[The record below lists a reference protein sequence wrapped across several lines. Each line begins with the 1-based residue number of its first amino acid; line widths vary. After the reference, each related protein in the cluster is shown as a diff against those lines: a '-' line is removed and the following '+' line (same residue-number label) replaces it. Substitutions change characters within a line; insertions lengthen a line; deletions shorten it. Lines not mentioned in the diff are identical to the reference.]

1 MIDLNK
7 ICKRTDYIIGRHYV
21 YEGDI
26 IQFLLSDIKNYPYN
40 YYKFYTEK
48 FDPHLYVKVVNTDKD
63 YFALEVLVDGT
74 PYTKYDEGTILPMS
88 FLTHSEIYDAKI
100 ISNVFADLINKSK
113 SRGEDRI

>member
-26 IQFLLSDIKNYPYN
+26 IQLLLSDIKNYPYDSF
-40 YYKFYTEK
+40 KLYTEK
-48 FDPHLYVKVVNTDKD
+48 LDPHLYIKVINTDED

-74 PYTKYDEGTILPMS
+74 PYTKYDKGTLLPMG
-88 FLTHSEIYDAKI
+88 FLTHTEIYDAKI
-100 ISNVFADLINKSK
+100 INNAYADFINKSK
-113 SRGEDRI
+113 YGRKSTI

>member
-7 ICKRTDYIIGRHYV
+7 ICKITDYIIGRHYV

-26 IQFLLSDIKNYPYN
+26 IQLLLSDIKNYPYD

-48 FDPHLYVKVVNTDKD
+48 FDPHLHVKVVNTDKD

-88 FLTHSEIYDAKI
+88 FLTHSEIYDAKN
-100 ISNVFADLINKSK
+100 ISNVFADFINKSK
-113 SRGEDRI
+113 SRRKDRI